1 MSCFN
6 ATETRRHSAFAQA
19 EHTRD
24 RMLEQY
30 CALIEGAQVV
40 AQAQK
45 PTLQVPAGWEA
56 ARRKMARLMG
66 GEMIGVK

>member
-6 ATETRRHSAFAQA
+6 ATETRRHIAFAQA
-19 EHTRD
+19 EALRD
-24 RMLEQY
+24 RMLEEY
-30 CALIEGAQVV
+30 CAFIEGADQA

-45 PTLQVPAGWEA
+45 PTLQVPAGWET

-66 GEMIGVK
+66 VK